1 MLAYVRGNI
10 INDIYDPKNIQGNIN
25 NLDYWERQSVKQ
37 KVETIYGKA
46 IDAFNAETK
55 EKNDRKSIN
64 IWRDI
69 FGKEF
74 PIYG

>member
-1 MLAYVRGNI
+1 MLAYVRDNI
-10 INDIYDPKNIQGNIN
+10 VKDIYDPKKIQGNIN
-25 NLDYWERQSVKQ
+25 NLDYWQRQSVKQ

-55 EKNDRKSIN
+55 EKNGRKSIN

-69 FGKEF
+69 FGGEF
-74 PIYG
+74 PTYE

>member
-1 MLAYVRGNI
+1 MAYVRGNI